1 MRARLLLAPVALLAT
16 SGCLAS
22 KGDIRLLQDDL
33 TSMRAEQAQQARAQ
47 EQARARADSI
57 ARVRLDSAITGLA
70 VLRDSIATLSQRF
83 AGYQANSSQAMYD
96 MGQQL
101 ITLQNRAGL
110 SQRQIQDLMA
120 QLETQHDQMATGGAP
135 PAGGASDSAAAP
147 AGPGPA
153 QLFTLGRDQF
163 NNGAYA
169 TARQAFDSLL
179 VHFPNYLGAAT
190 AENYIG
196 QTYEREGKTAAAD
209 SVYQLVVRKYPQS
222 PDAPTALYKHALLL
236 LKNGQPAD
244 ARTALERIVREYP
257 NSDVATLAADQLRK
271 LPTP

>member
-1 MRARLLLAPVALLAT
+1 MRARLLLAPVALLAV

-47 EQARARADSI
+47 EQARARADSS
-57 ARVRLDSAITGLA
+57 ARQRLDSAITTLA
-70 VLRDSIATLSQRF
+70 VLKDSIAMLSQRF
-83 AGYQANSSQAMYD
+83 ANYQANSSQAMYA

-101 ITLQNRAGL
+101 ITLENRAGM
-110 SQRQIQDLMA
+110 SQRQIQDMVS
-120 QLETQHDQMATGGAP
+120 QLETQHDQMAAGTGAA
-135 PAGGASDSAAAP
+135 PAGKGDTAAAP
-147 AGPGPA
+147 VGPGPA

-179 VHFPNYLGAAT
+179 VHFPTYLGAAT
-190 AENYIG
+190 AETYIG
-196 QTYEREGKTAAAD
+196 QTYEREGNTAAAD
-209 SVYQLVVRKYPQS
+209 SVYQLVVQKYPQS
-222 PDAPTALYKHALLL
+222 PDAPTALYKHALILL
-236 LKNGQPAD
+236 TNGKTAD
-244 ARTALERIVREYP
+244 ARTALERIVRQYP
-257 NSDVATLAADQLRK
+257 NSDVATLAADRLSK